1 MCKSG
6 GYGYDYFD
14 YGYRYPR
21 YPRYNRSLDCC
32 FLDLKPG
39 DPIKVIT
46 GCVVKIGIFICTD
59 GRLLTWV
66 DNAGNK
72 SFSPLDHITITK
84 LHGCGIFRCSDESPN
99 DGCNIE

>member
-1 MCKSG
+1 MCR
-6 GYGYDYFD
+6 YGRYDYFD

-21 YPRYNRSLDCC
+21 YNRSIDCC
-32 FLDLKPG
+32 DLDLRPG

-72 SFSPLDHITITK
+72 SFSPLNHITVTK
-84 LHGCGIFRCSDESPN
+84 LHGCGVYRCSDECSN
-99 DGCNIE
+99 DGCIVE